1 MAKDKRVYEI
11 ARKYDV
17 SSEALLNILHELDF
31 KVKSPMS
38 LVNEDMLEAIE
49 RKFSEEKEAVKRE
62 YKRKK
67 KLIEARRSKEEAKK
81 AVKKKK
87 KGKPVFRA
95 APPRRGKRPTK
106 RRKVDEKEVEE
117 NIKKTLT
124 QMAAKLPKR
133 RKRRQEVGK
142 GGEEELREVRV
153 SEFISVAE
161 LAQQM
166 GVKPTDVISKCM
178 EMGLLVTINERL
190 DIETIEM
197 VADEFGFQVRQ
208 LDEYGADLLEEEEE
222 ASPGAEEP
230 RAPVVTMMGHVDHGK
245 TSLLDY
251 IRKSNII
258 AGESGGITQHIGAY
272 EVELPNGRIVFLDT
286 PGHEAFTAMRAR
298 GTQIT
303 DLVVLVVA
311 ADDGVK
317 PQTVEAIDHA
327 RAAGVPIVVAI
338 NKIDLPQGDAERVKR
353 QLSELGLVVEEWGG
367 RTVAVEVS
375 AKTGEGVDKL
385 LEMLLLQA
393 ELLELKAN
401 PQARATGVVVES
413 KLDLGKGPVA
423 TILVQNGTLSLG
435 DPFVCGITCGKVRA
449 LIDGRGK
456 RLKGA
461 PPSTPVKVLGFEGL
475 PQAGES
481 FHVVSDERKA
491 KEISLKRQQI
501 HREEAYR
508 RVRRVTLV
516 DVYDYIKSGQIK
528 ELKIIIKGDVD
539 GSVEALSDVLERLS
553 TSEVKVMVIHRG
565 VGTINTSDVLL
576 AAASEAVIIGFHVR
590 ADLRSMELAAKEGVD
605 IRYYDV
611 IYEAEEDVK
620 AALEG
625 MLEPE
630 RVEVPLGLAEVRATF
645 HSSKVGTIAGSYVKE
660 GVVRRGCKVRVRREE
675 KLIFE
680 GEISSLHR
688 FKEDVREVGSG
699 YECGIRIE
707 GLNDIKEGDILEAYE
722 EKEVKRKL

>member
-1 MAKDKRVYEI
+1 LANDKRVYEI

-31 KVKSPMS
+31 RVKSPMS
-38 LVNEDMLEAIE
+38 LVNEYMLEAVE
-49 RKFSEEKEAVKRE
+49 KRFSEEKEAVKRE

-67 KLIEARRSKEEAKK
+67 KLIEARRSKEDARK
-81 AVKKKK
+81 AVKKR
-87 KGKPVFRA
+87 GRRKPGLWVG
-95 APPRRGKRPTK
+95 PRRERKATKK
-106 RRKVDEKEVEE
+106 RRVDEAEVAQ
-117 NIKKTLT
+117 NVKRTLT

-133 RKRRQEVGK
+133 RRRHQEP
-142 GGEEELREVRV
+142 GETTKEKLKEVRV

-161 LAQQM
+161 LAEQM

-197 VADEFGFQVRQ
+197 VADEFGFQVKQ
-208 LDEYGADLLEEEEE
+208 LSEYGQYLLEEEKETFPIEE
-222 ASPGAEEP
+222 EL
-230 RAPVVTMMGHVDHGK
+230 RAPVVTIMGHVDHGK

-272 EVELPNGRIVFLDT
+272 EVELPGGKIVFLDT

-338 NKIDLPQGDAERVKR
+338 NKMDLPKADSKRVKR
-353 QLSELGLVVEEWGG
+353 ELSELGLVVEEWGG
-367 RTVAVEVS
+367 RTTAVEIS
-375 AKTGEGVDKL
+375 AKTGEGIDRL
-385 LEMLLLQA
+385 LEMLLFQA
-393 ELLELKAN
+393 EFLELKAN
-401 PQARATGVVVES
+401 PKARSTGVVVES
-413 KLDLGKGPVA
+413 KLDLGRGPVA
-423 TILVQNGTLSLG
+423 TVLVQNGTLRLA
-435 DPFVCGITCGKVRA
+435 DPFVCGMNSGKVRA
-449 LIDGRGK
+449 LINERGR
-456 RLKGA
+456 RLKEA
-461 PPSTPVKVLGFEGL
+461 PPSTPVKVLGLEGL
-475 PQAGES
+475 PQAGDS
-481 FHVVSDERKA
+481 FHVVSDERRA

-501 HREEAYR
+501 QREETFR
-508 RVRRVTLV
+508 RTRKVTLA

-528 ELKIIIKGDVD
+528 ELRIIIKGDVD

-553 TSEVKVMVIHRG
+553 TSEVEAAVIHRG

-576 AAASEAVIIGFHVR
+576 AAASEAVVIGFHVR
-590 ADLRSMELAAKEGVD
+590 ADLRATELAVKEGVD
-605 IRYYDV
+605 VRYYDV
-611 IYEAEEDVK
+611 IYEVEEDLK

-625 MLEPE
+625 LLEPE
-630 RVEVPLGLAEVRATF
+630 KLAVPIGSAVVRAIF
-645 HSSKVGTIAGSYVKE
+645 QSSKFGVIAGSHVKE
-660 GVVRRGCKVRVRREE
+660 GVIRRGCKVRVKRGEE
-675 KLIFE
+675 LTFE
-680 GEISSLHR
+680 GEISSLRR
-688 FKEDVREVGSG
+688 FKEDVKEVSSG
-699 YECGIRIE
+699 FECGIKVE
-707 GLNDIKEGDILEAYE
+707 GLTDIREGDLLEAYE
-722 EKEVKRKL
+722 EKEAKRKL